1 MESQF
6 VAQEN
11 ARRNQ
16 DCYPLAAE
24 TVLKSTYM
32 DDSIDSVENDE
43 GVELYRQLKV
53 LWGNASMHARKWIS
67 NSPKVI
73 EAIPTE
79 ERATEIVINSGQ
91 DPVIKTLGISWN
103 STEDLFTVTAS
114 PVSPDFQTTKRN
126 VLRKVATIFD
136 PLGFVCPYVIVAKIL
151 LQELWM
157 RGYDWDD
164 EVQDEIANKIGDW
177 FEQLKS
183 LKEVKI
189 PRCLRSPEPVKSK
202 RIVTF
207 VDASQQAYGAAV
219 YIRCKY
225 HNDAVTSRLIAAKS
239 KVAPLTPMT
248 VPRLELMGAI
258 LGLRLTQS
266 LLTVLEVPMQSVTF
280 YSDSTDVLWWIRGRG
295 KDFRP
300 FVANRIGEIQMF
312 TEPSQWQHVST
323 EQNPADLCTRGAT
336 PSGLAECSIWWSG
349 PDWLTKDSSE
359 WSKMLVP
366 NRPSEMPEMKTSKR
380 KEGAN
385 ASATLVTYS
394 LQKEAAPK
402 RNNTCEVWRLDP
414 KRFSSWTRLVRV
426 HARVRRVLHNL
437 RSRDDRKAG
446 MELSPEEIKDAEE
459 EIVSLAQREAFHEEY
474 AALSLGKL
482 IPRKSQLIK
491 LNPCID
497 EDGVIRC
504 DGRLR
509 FAEFLPY
516 DTRCPII
523 LPRGHWVT
531 KLIVKNY
538 HERANHAAG
547 VNFILCQLSER
558 FWIIAARE
566 EIREWDHEC
575 NECKKRRNKPAC
587 QIMAPLPKTRLRFTF
602 RPFAQ
607 TAVDFAGPLYTVQG
621 RRKPRQK
628 RWLCLFTCLET
639 RAVHLEMA
647 WGLDTD
653 TFLNAFTRFTS
664 RRGVPKE
671 VISDR
676 GTNFV
681 GAVGELKKLVSQ
693 LDRQKLESKTAEL
706 GVTWRFNP
714 PGAPHFGGAHEVL
727 VKAAKKATYA
737 VVRDRDVTDEELI
750 TVFAGVESLLN
761 SRPLTYQSS
770 DPRDS
775 VPLTPNHFLHG
786 QMGGQFAPESVETST
801 YHPRQRWRKVQ
812 DIISQVWRRWL
823 KECVPA
829 LNSRPKWTSANR
841 DLKVDEVVLVI
852 QPDSPRGRW
861 PLGRVTEVYPGQDG
875 HTRVAKVVCGAKTVV
890 RPITK
895 LIPLGID

>member
-1 MESQF
+1 M
-6 VAQEN
+6 
-11 ARRNQ
+11 
-16 DCYPLAAE
+16 
-24 TVLKSTYM
+24 
-32 DDSIDSVENDE
+32 
-43 GVELYRQLKV
+43 
-53 LWGNASMHARKWIS
+53 W
-67 NSPKVI
+67 
-73 EAIPTE
+73 
-79 ERATEIVINSGQ
+79 
-91 DPVIKTLGISWN
+91 WN
-103 STEDLFTVTAS
+103 
-114 PVSPDFQTTKRN
+114 
-126 VLRKVATIFD
+126 
-136 PLGFVCPYVIVAKIL
+136 
-151 LQELWM
+151 
-157 RGYDWDD
+157 
-164 EVQDEIANKIGDW
+164 
-177 FEQLKS
+177 
-183 LKEVKI
+183 
-189 PRCLRSPEPVKSK
+189 
-202 RIVTF
+202 
-207 VDASQQAYGAAV
+207 
-219 YIRCKY
+219 
-225 HNDAVTSRLIAAKS
+225 
-239 KVAPLTPMT
+239 
-248 VPRLELMGAI
+248 
-258 LGLRLTQS
+258 
-266 LLTVLEVPMQSVTF
+266 
-280 YSDSTDVLWWIRGRG
+280 
-295 KDFRP
+295 
-300 FVANRIGEIQMF
+300 
-312 TEPSQWQHVST
+312 
-323 EQNPADLCTRGAT
+323 
-336 PSGLAECSIWWSG
+336 G

-394 LQKEAAPK
+394 LQKEATPK

-437 RSRDDRKAG
+437 RSRDDRKTG

-459 EIVSLAQREAFHEEY
+459 EIVSLAQREAFREEY
-474 AALSLGKL
+474 AALSLGKP
-482 IPRKSQLIK
+482 IPQKSQLIK

-523 LPRGHWVT
+523 LPRGHCVT

-823 KECVPA
+823 KECVDI
-829 LNSRPKWTSANR
+829 SGH
-841 DLKVDEVVLVI
+841 
-852 QPDSPRGRW
+852 QQ
-861 PLGRVTEVYPGQDG
+861 TE
-875 HTRVAKVVCGAKTVV
+875 
-890 RPITK
+890 I
-895 LIPLGID
+895 